1 MSGRIQDK
9 FEYVFNVED
18 SETAVRCGRISFRDH
33 EHDGDALAAAEAHP
47 RAGRLQ
53 SPLRGSARQNHS
65 GKERLLWLLYC
76 GSRVHGQKVMGLN
89 LAIYE
94 STKNKFYASQNG

>member
-1 MSGRIQDK
+1 MTK
-9 FEYVFNVED
+9 CCD
-18 SETAVRCGRISFRDH
+18 SKWKNNNFIPIDPVH

-89 LAIYE
+89 LANYE
-94 STKNKFYASQNG
+94 SRKNKFYASQNG